1 MSRPPAT
8 HTGVCQACGRRR
20 KLTVDGALPVHRVA
34 APRGGPP
41 PYAIERAVCV
51 GSDARPRRGTRRP
64 VT

>member
-1 MSRPPAT
+1 MTRPAAT
-8 HTGVCQACGRRR
+8 HTGTCPGCHRRW

-51 GSDARPRRGTRRP
+51 GSDARPKRGTRRP